1 MITCN
6 RTQGGL
12 KHDFF
17 LLLKNIQWSIWDL
30 SGWALEGLLVVFLY
44 SATSIFGARLSSWP
58 YCVVKFLWTS
68 IGSWALEYRVDG
80 IYRMKFTGSVEW
92 DSNNSNLPIYMEFLD
107 EIWIYPIYRSCPRF
121 LSHRQ
126 LSRQSPVAA
135 IVAPCLAVPGL
146 GSDLSHV
153 WHSLRMWLKAWGGHA
168 MILFLLG
175 ICSDN
180 IYIYMYLRPGCKD
193 VAEVFSL

>member
-1 MITCN
+1 MISSFYSKIYSGQFGIWVVELWRVCW
-6 RTQGGL
+6 L
-12 KHDFF
+12 CFF
-17 LLLKNIQWSIWDL
+17 TVPRPSLVLVWAPDHIVLL
-30 SGWALEGLLVVFLY
+30 
-44 SATSIFGARLSSWP
+44 
-58 YCVVKFLWTS
+58 KFLWTS

-180 IYIYMYLRPGCKD
+180 IYICTYGPGVKMLLRFFLCS
-193 VAEVFSL
+193 VWA